1 MRKYQKA
8 AVVMAML
15 GSVSFLS
22 AGVGHADGDPKVKL
36 DNKQSQKCSADG
48 TYFKGTEAASVF
60 APVNAA
66 GFQVVDQSKRTSVD
80 CAQLFT
86 IGK

>member
-8 AVVMAML
+8 AVVVAML
-15 GSVSFLS
+15 GSVGFLG
-22 AGVGHADGDPKVKL
+22 AGVGHADADPKVKL
-36 DNKQSQKCSADG
+36 DNKQSQQCSANG
-48 TYFKGTEAASVF
+48 TYFKGTEAVDAF
-60 APVNAA
+60 APINAA